1 MSTWRGVSR
10 KLRWVMA
17 AGALVIA
24 VVIGVSV
31 VPNFGCEETAEAGQT
46 PLAIER
52 EKRLAKSKA
61 RAESFRE
68 EWDRREREREERWRR
83 FEEESERR
91 REEALAVE
99 AKAPPPRK
107 RGRRVR
113 RWAWMSPPEKIA
125 KTWNVPQGE
134 TREATI
140 TGVLRICTSEQEG
153 SEEDCIGIYQVL
165 TNIRSRSCN
174 RDYFNLITECDDDG
188 ETLLS
193 VMRRASR
200 YVVGA
205 VPARY
210 ARQRWISEMTTSC
223 DMPRSYPVTVKRHCR
238 RNLQECAQGFW
249 EKRHRHHCEATTK
262 LVTGLVDGTEKRRI
276 TNARIIAWG
285 GRCEVPRGACD
296 DPVACSR
303 GLARVPHI
311 ERMKARDM
319 GGKRPANAFWC
330 RRGTQSCGTGVDP
343 VCLAMGYGDEKQGV
357 PARGEVR
364 EPGGAERV
372 EEKQARPEDG
382 PVSMRLREKQSD
394 SRGELAG
401 GEG

>member
-1 MSTWRGVSR
+1 
-10 KLRWVMA
+10 MA
-17 AGALVIA
+17 VGALVIA
-24 VVIGVSV
+24 GVAVASASHM
-31 VPNFGCEETAEAGQT
+31 GCEETAEAGQT

-52 EKRLAKSKA
+52 ENRIAAAKAAS
-61 RAESFRE
+61 ETFRE
-68 EWDRREREREERWRR
+68 EWDRREREREERWKR
-83 FEEESERR
+83 FEAESEQRR
-91 REEALAVE
+91 IEAIAE
-99 AKAPPPRK
+99 MEKNQPKQRK
-107 RGRRVR
+107 RRRVR

-223 DMPRSYPVTVKRHCR
+223 DMPRSYPATVKRHCR

-262 LVTGLVDGTEKRRI
+262 LVTGLVDGTDKRRI

-285 GRCEVPRGACD
+285 GRCEEPRGACD

-311 ERMKARDM
+311 ERMKARSK

-330 RRGTQSCGTGVDP
+330 RPGSASCLTKIDP
-343 VCLAMGYGDEKQGV
+343 LCAQMGFAGPG
-357 PARGEVR
+357 GEVATNDDG
-364 EPGGAERV
+364 EEDEEISHQGG
-372 EEKQARPEDG
+372 
-382 PVSMRLREKQSD
+382 
-394 SRGELAG
+394 
-401 GEG
+401 